1 MNALEF
7 IVNFATKT
15 DDEIIDA
22 YLGIES
28 KILCMTLLSTDEQ
41 NYFDALFQ
49 EITRRD
55 INGKVDERRSN
66 PNM

>member
-1 MNALEF
+1 MDALEF
-7 IVNFATKT
+7 IINFAAKS
-15 DDEIIDA
+15 DEEIIDA

-28 KILCMTLLSTDEQ
+28 KILCMALLSTDEQ

-55 INGKVDERRSN
+55 INGKVDERRNN

>member
-1 MNALEF
+1 MSALE
-7 IVNFATKT
+7 IIINFASQS

-22 YLGIES
+22 YI
-28 KILCMTLLSTDEQ
+28 TLEKKVCQMVLLHEDEQ
-41 NYFDALFQ
+41 KYFDALFQ

-55 INGKVDERRSN
+55 INGKVNERRSN